1 MTESELELEVKRILE
16 RMEDE
21 NFTSR
26 MFSNFESLSFDE
38 EFWSRGPAYVLLPY
52 GLELTGYPPAKKF
65 SKRLKGDKN
74 LHHYKVSGGNVV
86 SSVSLNEKGCIVD
99 VEVFLQESEKYFS
112 IRFDNDQLP
121 VSSTEL
127 CTLEGKVD
135 FAIRVDI
142 DGDYWAYKYF
152 YEGGKVVKM
161 LANASNSPPN
171 IEIYVEYE
179 VDELSG
185 IYFWKSGHKVYLYG
199 G

>member
-1 MTESELELEVKRILE
+1 MNESILEFEVKRMLE

-26 MFSNFESLSFDE
+26 MLSNFESLSFDE

-86 SSVSLNEKGCIVD
+86 SAVSLNEKGRVVD
-99 VEVFLQESEKYFS
+99 VEVFFQEFENCFS
-112 IRFDNDQLP
+112 IRFDNDHLP

-127 CTLEGKVD
+127 YTLEGKVD

-179 VDELSG
+179 IEKLSG
-185 IYFWKSGHKVYLYG
+185 LYFLKDARKVYLYG